1 MKKFALIAVLALIA
15 TPVLAADAVKHV
27 DPAYMW
33 DLSDL
38 YASPDAWTAARD
50 KTLTNAGKLESYK
63 GTLGKS
69 AADMLEALGAISDA
83 HKEVDRLFVYA
94 SLKGGRGCAH
104 CAQSGASAT
113 GPSAGHH
120 TRRKNFLADAG
131 NPGDR
136 CRQGESLRGGV
147 P

>member
-15 TPVLAADAVKHV
+15 TPVLAADAVKPV

-50 KTLTNAGKLESYK
+50 KALTNAGKLESYK

-69 AADMLEALGAISDA
+69 AAEMLKALSTISDA
-83 HKEVDRLFVYA
+83 HKDVDRLFVYA
-94 SLKGGRGCAH
+94 SLKADEDVRDGHNQERLQL
-104 CAQSGASAT
+104 AQALAT
-113 GPSAGHH
+113 
-120 TRRKNFLADAG
+120 TL
-131 NPGDR
+131 
-136 CRQGESLRGGV
+136 GEKTSWLT